1 MSDAETQDIPMAEC
15 GACRT
20 IIPLDSESC
29 SSCGI
34 RFGGVSEESLG
45 ECGACGKLQPVDSEK
60 CIGCGVS
67 FVGEEP
73 EIDEEIAPAEVS
85 EDSTD
90 DVETAVLDNE
100 AEVSEEN
107 DAEDEI
113 DEVSDDAIQDDEPED
128 DTAIESDS
136 GDSEDATEDDAAADS
151 EGEDG
156 SDLQED
162 SEQEAAIESEGEDS
176 EDATEDDAAA
186 DSEGEDGADLQE
198 DSEEEAAIESD
209 GEDSE
214 DTTEDD
220 AEADPEGEEE
230 ADLQDDSGE
239 EDDDLNNMKYWR
251 TTVVVAFENLALAIA
266 ESGMTASEAFVA
278 VDGND
283 DNLIDAPELQKG
295 IEEISG
301 EWLTAN
307 QVEAILEYLD
317 TNENNRVDP
326 HELVKALEDLKIGIK
341 PGKMPKPKKEKEFP
355 SIVQKFLMGKS
366 ANDIYYP
373 IAYFLMVT
381 FIGIWVVNGTGLLV
395 DGTGGTIIYEGHS
408 DSSGEVDYA
417 NWNICESGIENIPDP
432 CFGLVFKG
440 GLYPCD
446 PAIDPG
452 ECSNSLTLFSGDNG
466 ASSMPS
472 GFYTDG
478 IIMIILGIIGLAAI
492 TFLHLVYAPSLRNKV
507 SGKDSEQED
516 SSTSSDEGDQ
526 SESPL
531 YKLGMAALGND
542 MSIRDIFEAMDTN
555 DDGRI
560 DGPELQKG
568 IEGISGDMLSPSE
581 VMELLSTLD
590 EDSDGRIDPME
601 LVRAIESLKLDI
613 SSDNSDS
620 TDEEDSEEDE
630 EDSEDDEEDSE
641 DDEEDEIDVG
651 DWVGIEIDGKEVFGE
666 IVEFDD
672 DESTVTI
679 ETEDGDEITA
689 DQDDMFLVEEDDE

>member
-1 MSDAETQDIPMAEC
+1 MSDESTQDIPMAEC
-15 GACRT
+15 GACRA

-73 EIDEEIAPAEVS
+73 EIDEEIAP
-85 EDSTD
+85 
-90 DVETAVLDNE
+90 

-198 DSEEEAAIESD
+198 DSEQEAAIESE

-630 EDSEDDEEDSE
+630 EDEEDSEDDEEDSE

-679 ETEDGDEITA
+679 ETEDGDEITG
-689 DQDDMFLVEEDDE
+689 DQGDMFLVEEDDE

>member
-67 FVGEEP
+67 FAGEEP
-73 EIDEEIAPAEVS
+73 EIDKEVTPVDVP

-90 DVETAVLDNE
+90 DLETTDLDDE

-113 DEVSDDAIQDDEPED
+113 DEESDDAIQDEESED
-128 DTAIESDS
+128 DAAIESDS
-136 GDSEDATEDDAAADS
+136 DDSKDDAAADS
-151 EGEDG
+151 EGDE
-156 SDLQED
+156 
-162 SEQEAAIESEGEDS
+162 
-176 EDATEDDAAA
+176 EDDSQ
-186 DSEGEDGADLQE
+186 D
-198 DSEEEAAIESD
+198 DSEEEAAIEPDSD
-209 GEDSE
+209 DSE
-214 DTTEDD
+214 DSSEDD
-220 AEADPEGEEE
+220 TTADTEGEEE
-230 ADLQDDSGE
+230 DDSLDDS
-239 EDDDLNNMKYWR
+239 EDEDLKNLEYWR
-251 TTVVVAFENLALAIA
+251 TTVVMAFENLALAIA

-326 HELVKALEDLKIGIK
+326 HELVKALDDLKIGIK

-355 SIVQKFLMGKS
+355 SVVQKFLMGKS

-381 FIGIWVVNGTGLLV
+381 FIGIWVVNGAGLIV
-395 DGTGGTIIYEGHS
+395 DGTGGTIVYEGHS
-408 DSSGEVDYA
+408 DSSGEVDFA
-417 NWNICESGIENIPDP
+417 NWNICESGIDEIPNP
-432 CFGLVFKG
+432 CFGLVLKG
-440 GLYPCD
+440 ETYPCD

-452 ECSNSLTLFSGDNG
+452 ECTNSLTLFSGDDG

-478 IIMIILGIIGLAAI
+478 IVMITLGIIGLAAI
-492 TFLHLVYAPSLRNKV
+492 AYLHLVYAPSLRNKV
-507 SGKDSEQED
+507 KNESDGTSDKDSEQED
-516 SSTSSDEGDQ
+516 SKSSSDEEDQ

-531 YKLGMAALGND
+531 YKLGIAASEND

-568 IEGISGDMLSPSE
+568 IEEISGDMLSPSE
-581 VMELLSTLD
+581 VMELLNTLD

-601 LVRAIESLKLDI
+601 LVRAIESLELDI
-613 SSDNSDS
+613 SPDNNDS
-620 TDEEDSEEDE
+620 TDEEDSD
-630 EDSEDDEEDSE
+630 DDEEDSDEEE
-641 DDEEDEIDVG
+641 DDEDEIDVG
-651 DWVGIEIDGKEVFGE
+651 DWVGIEVDGKEVFGE
-666 IVEFDD
+666 IIEFDD

-689 DQDDMFLVEEDDE
+689 EQDDMFLVEDDDE

>member
-1 MSDAETQDIPMAEC
+1 
-15 GACRT
+15 
-20 IIPLDSESC
+20 
-29 SSCGI
+29 
-34 RFGGVSEESLG
+34 
-45 ECGACGKLQPVDSEK
+45 
-60 CIGCGVS
+60 
-67 FVGEEP
+67 
-73 EIDEEIAPAEVS
+73 
-85 EDSTD
+85 
-90 DVETAVLDNE
+90 
-100 AEVSEEN
+100 
-107 DAEDEI
+107 
-113 DEVSDDAIQDDEPED
+113 
-128 DTAIESDS
+128 
-136 GDSEDATEDDAAADS
+136 
-151 EGEDG
+151 
-156 SDLQED
+156 
-162 SEQEAAIESEGEDS
+162 
-176 EDATEDDAAA
+176 
-186 DSEGEDGADLQE
+186 
-198 DSEEEAAIESD
+198 
-209 GEDSE
+209 
-214 DTTEDD
+214 
-220 AEADPEGEEE
+220 
-230 ADLQDDSGE
+230 
-239 EDDDLNNMKYWR
+239 
-251 TTVVVAFENLALAIA
+251 
-266 ESGMTASEAFVA
+266 MTASEAFVA

-341 PGKMPKPKKEKEFP
+341 PGKMPKQKKEKEFP

-432 CFGLVFKG
+432 CFGVVFKG

-492 TFLHLVYAPSLRNKV
+492 TFLHLVYAPSLRKKV
-507 SGKDSEQED
+507 SGKGSEQED
-516 SSTSSDEGDQ
+516 SNSPSDEGDQ

-542 MSIRDIFEAMDTN
+542 MSIRDIFEAMDSN

-581 VMELLSTLD
+581 VMELLNTLD

-613 SSDNSDS
+613 SPDNSDS
-620 TDEEDSEEDE
+620 TDEEDSEDDEDDEEDE
-630 EDSEDDEEDSE
+630 EDEEDSE

-689 DQDDMFLVEEDDE
+689 DQGDMFLVEEDDE

>member
-67 FVGEEP
+67 FVGEDP
-73 EIDEEIAPAEVS
+73 EIDEEIAP
-85 EDSTD
+85 
-90 DVETAVLDNE
+90 

-198 DSEEEAAIESD
+198 DSEQEAAIESE

-630 EDSEDDEEDSE
+630 EDEEDSEDDEEDSE

-679 ETEDGDEITA
+679 ETEDGDEITG
-689 DQDDMFLVEEDDE
+689 DQGDMFLVEEDDE

>member
-1 MSDAETQDIPMAEC
+1 MSDAKNQDIPMAEC

-67 FVGEEP
+67 FAGEEP
-73 EIDEEIAPAEVS
+73 

-90 DVETAVLDNE
+90 DVETTDLDDE

-113 DEVSDDAIQDDEPED
+113 DEESVDAIQDEESED
-128 DTAIESDS
+128 DAAIESDS
-136 GDSEDATEDDAAADS
+136 DDSKDDAAADS
-151 EGEDG
+151 EGDE
-156 SDLQED
+156 
-162 SEQEAAIESEGEDS
+162 
-176 EDATEDDAAA
+176 EDDSQ
-186 DSEGEDGADLQE
+186 D

-209 GEDSE
+209 SDDSE
-214 DTTEDD
+214 DSSEDD
-220 AEADPEGEEE
+220 TTADTEGEEE
-230 ADLQDDSGE
+230 DDSQDDS
-239 EDDDLNNMKYWR
+239 EDEDLKNLEYWR
-251 TTVVVAFENLALAIA
+251 TTVVMAFENLALAIA

-307 QVEAILEYLD
+307 QIEAILEYLD

-326 HELVKALEDLKIGIK
+326 HELVQALDDLKIGIK
-341 PGKMPKPKKEKEFP
+341 PGKMPKQKKEKEFP
-355 SIVQKFLMGKS
+355 SVVQKFLMGKS

-381 FIGIWVVNGTGLLV
+381 FIGIWVVNGAGLIV
-395 DGTGGTIIYEGHS
+395 DGTGGTIVYEGHS
-408 DSSGEVDYA
+408 DSSGEVDFA
-417 NWNICESGIENIPDP
+417 NWNICESGIDEIPNP
-432 CFGLVFKG
+432 CFGLVLKG
-440 GLYPCD
+440 ETYPCD

-452 ECSNSLTLFSGDNG
+452 ECTNSLTLFSGDDG

-478 IIMIILGIIGLAAI
+478 IVMITLGIIGLAAI
-492 TFLHLVYAPSLRNKV
+492 AYLHLVYAPSLRNKV
-507 SGKDSEQED
+507 KDESDGTSDKDSEQED
-516 SSTSSDEGDQ
+516 SESSSDEEDQ

-531 YKLGMAALGND
+531 YKLGIAASEND

-568 IEGISGDMLSPSE
+568 IEEISGDMLSPSE
-581 VMELLSTLD
+581 VMELLNTLD

-601 LVRAIESLKLDI
+601 LVRAIESLELDI
-613 SSDNSDS
+613 SPDNDDS
-620 TDEEDSEEDE
+620 TDEEDSD
-630 EDSEDDEEDSE
+630 DDEEDSDEEE
-641 DDEEDEIDVG
+641 DDEDEIDVG
-651 DWVGIEIDGKEVFGE
+651 DWVGIEVDGKEVFGE
-666 IVEFDD
+666 IIEFDD

-689 DQDDMFLVEEDDE
+689 EQDDMFLVEDDDE

>member
-1 MSDAETQDIPMAEC
+1 MSDESTQDIPMAEC
-15 GACRT
+15 GACRA
-20 IIPLDSESC
+20 IIPLDSKSC

-34 RFGGVSEESLG
+34 HFGGVSEETLG

-60 CIGCGVS
+60 CTECGVS
-67 FVGEEP
+67 FTGEEP
-73 EIDEEIAPAEVS
+73 ETEEEVVPAEEPEV
-85 EDSTD
+85 EEEVVPAEEPEVEEEVVPAADSTD
-90 DVETAVLDNE
+90 DAETIDLDNE
-100 AEVSEEN
+100 AEESSDVQDEESK
-107 DAEDEI
+107 DA
-113 DEVSDDAIQDDEPED
+113 DAQINPFRKP
-128 DTAIESDS
+128 A
-136 GDSEDATEDDAAADS
+136 SEDSSEDDATVESEVEAIVDS
-151 EGEDG
+151 ENEEGAELQNDSTEED
-156 SDLQED
+156 
-162 SEQEAAIESEGEDS
+162 
-176 EDATEDDAAA
+176 EDD
-186 DSEGEDGADLQE
+186 S
-198 DSEEEAAIESD
+198 
-209 GEDSE
+209 
-214 DTTEDD
+214 
-220 AEADPEGEEE
+220 
-230 ADLQDDSGE
+230 
-239 EDDDLNNMKYWR
+239 NMEYWR

-266 ESGMTASEAFVA
+266 ESGMTASEAFVT

-283 DNLIDAPELQKG
+283 DKLIDAPELQKG

-301 EWLTAN
+301 ELLTAN

-326 HELVKALEDLKIGIK
+326 HELVQALEDLKIGIK

-630 EDSEDDEEDSE
+630 EDSEDDEED
-641 DDEEDEIDVG
+641 EIDVG

-679 ETEDGDEITA
+679 ETEDGDEITG
-689 DQDDMFLVEEDDE
+689 DQGDMFLVEEDDE